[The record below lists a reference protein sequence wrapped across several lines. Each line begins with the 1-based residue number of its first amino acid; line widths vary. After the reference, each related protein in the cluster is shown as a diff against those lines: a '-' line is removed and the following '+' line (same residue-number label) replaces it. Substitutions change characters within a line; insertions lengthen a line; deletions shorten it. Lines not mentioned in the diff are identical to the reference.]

1 MKVKCVTLGCKLN
14 YYESCALGEEMERR
28 GYQVVRDGSADI
40 VIVNTCAVTS
50 RAGMQS
56 RQEVRKAIKN
66 NPGARVIMTGCYAQ
80 YNPEIADSIEGLA
93 AIVGNA
99 GKASIPHWI
108 SDNEQ
113 LESVALQPES
123 FGFSGFMP
131 ADALKA
137 RSFMGRSRAF
147 LKIQDGC
154 NAFCHYCII
163 PFLRGR
169 SRSLGSAEIVA
180 EAKAI
185 ADVGYR
191 ELVLTGVHLGQ
202 YGQDLKPEHDL
213 TFLLEQLL
221 RESRLRLR
229 LGSLQPQE
237 VTPTM
242 ITLLADEEN
251 NLCEHLHLSLQS
263 ADDQVLAS
271 MGRPYGQ
278 KDIMYLA
285 ETIKQLNPRVNIGAD
300 IIVGYP
306 TETEEAFKNTFH
318 LLTDLPF
325 TYLHVFPYSPRPG
338 TVAAKMKDIVPAKV
352 KKERVMILHEL
363 EKAKKTASYKEYI
376 NHPLRVIVEQVHK
389 SNEVLTSLSGHSR
402 NYLNVSIDDFIS
414 HETTTFFKREIKVFP
429 HAFDGLKLLAKI
441 DSKS

>member
-28 GYQVVRDGSADI
+28 GYQVVHDGSADI

-50 RAGMQS
+50 KAGMQS

-66 NPGARVIMTGCYAQ
+66 NPGARVVMTGCYAQ
-80 YNPEIADSIEGLA
+80 FNPGIADNIENLA

-99 GKASIPHWI
+99 GKAFIPHWI

-113 LESVALQPES
+113 LDPEVVGPEN
-123 FGFSGFMP
+123 FGFSGCMP
-131 ADALKA
+131 VDALKA

-169 SRSLGSAEIVA
+169 SRSLETAEIVA

-202 YGQDLKPEHDL
+202 YGQDLNSECDL

-221 RESRLRLR
+221 QESRLRVR

-242 ITLLADEEN
+242 INLLADEGN

-278 KDIMYLA
+278 KEIIYLA
-285 ETIKQLNPRVNIGAD
+285 KTIKQLNPRITVGAD

-306 TETEEAFKNTFH
+306 TETEEAFKNTLH
-318 LLTDLPF
+318 LLSELPF
-325 TYLHVFPYSPRPG
+325 TYLHVFPYSPRAG
-338 TVAAKMKDIVPAKV
+338 TVAAKMKDTVPVKL
-352 KKERVMILHEL
+352 KKERVKILQKL
-363 EKAKKTASYKEYI
+363 EKAKKTVSYNEYI
-376 NHPLRVIVEQVHK
+376 NQPLRVIMERVHK
-389 SNEVLTSLSGHSR
+389 SKEASTSLSGHSR
-402 NYLNVSIDDFIS
+402 NYLNVSINDFIN
-414 HETTTFFKREIKVFP
+414 HEPSTLLNREIKVLP

-441 DSKS
+441 DRRS

>member
-1 MKVKCVTLGCKLN
+1 LKVSFITLGCKLN
-14 YYESCALGEEMERR
+14 YYESCALAEEMERR
-28 GYQVVRDGSADI
+28 GYQVARDGSADI
-40 VIVNTCAVTS
+40 IIVNTCAVTS
-50 RAGMQS
+50 KAGMQS

-99 GKASIPHWI
+99 GKAFIPQWI
-108 SDNEQ
+108 SDNKKLDPAANQ
-113 LESVALQPES
+113 SES
-123 FGFSGFMP
+123 FGFSGSMP

-169 SRSLGSAEIVA
+169 SRSLNSAEIIG

-185 ADVGYR
+185 ADSGYH

-202 YGQDLKPEHDL
+202 YGQDLNPDHDL

-221 RESRLRLR
+221 QESRLRVR

-242 ITLLADEEN
+242 ISLLADEEN

-278 KDIMYLA
+278 KDIINLVKTM
-285 ETIKQLNPRVNIGAD
+285 KQLNPRVNIGAD

-306 TETEEAFKNTFH
+306 TETEEAFKNTLH

-325 TYLHVFPYSPRPG
+325 TYFHVFPYSPRPG
-338 TVAAKMKDIVPAKV
+338 TKAAKMKDSVPAKV
-352 KKERVMILHEL
+352 KKERVKLLKKL
-363 EKAKKTASYKEYI
+363 EKQKKTASYRECI

-389 SNEVLTSLSGHSR
+389 SEGVLTSLSGHSR
-402 NYLNVSIDDFIS
+402 NYLNVSIHDFVI
-414 HETTTFFKREIKVFP
+414 HEPSIFPKREIKVFP
-429 HAFDGLKLLAKI
+429 YDFDGLTLVAKI
-441 DSKS
+441 DRQL

>member
-14 YYESCALGEEMERR
+14 YYESCALAEEMERR

-40 VIVNTCAVTS
+40 VIINTCAVTGK
-50 RAGMQS
+50 AGMQS
-56 RQEVRKAIKN
+56 RQEVRKAIRN

-80 YNPEIADSIEGLA
+80 YNPQIADSIEGLA

-99 GKASIPHWI
+99 GKASIPRWI
-108 SDNEQ
+108 SDNKQ
-113 LESVALQPES
+113 LESVNMQPES

-137 RSFMGRSRAF
+137 RTFMGRSRAF

-169 SRSLGSAEIVA
+169 SRSLGRGEIIA

-202 YGQDLKPEHDL
+202 YGQDLKPEQDL
-213 TFLLEQLL
+213 ASLLEQLL
-221 RESRLRLR
+221 HECRLRIR

-237 VTPTM
+237 VTPA
-242 ITLLADEEN
+242 IINLLADEAN

-263 ADDQVLAS
+263 ADDRVLAS

-285 ETIKQLNPRVNIGAD
+285 KTVKQLNPRVTIGAD

-306 TETEEAFKNTFH
+306 TETEEAFGNTLH

-325 TYLHVFPYSPRPG
+325 TYLHVFPYSPRPE
-338 TVAAKMKDIVPAKV
+338 TVAAKMNDNVPTKV
-352 KKERVMILHEL
+352 KKERVKILQDL
-363 EKAKKTASYKEYI
+363 GKNKKTASYNEYI
-376 NHPLRVIVEQVHK
+376 NHPLRVIVERVRK
-389 SNEVLTSLSGHSR
+389 SRGGVISLFGHSR
-402 NYLNVSIDDFIS
+402 NYLNVSIKDFAI
-414 HETTTFFKREIKVFP
+414 HEPSAFLKREIKVSP
-429 HAFDGLKLLAKI
+429 HTFDGLSLVAKI
-441 DSKS
+441 DG